1 MKPPEAALLRE
12 LSEELKIEANIIKK
26 LGVWQHTYPFLH
38 VEIHGFLVES
48 SQFEDMQLTVHSEMK
63 WISSQEDLDLDW
75 LEADIPIV
83 KHLLKMNH

>member
-1 MKPPEAALLRE
+1 
-12 LSEELKIEANIIKK
+12 
-26 LGVWQHTYPFLH
+26 
-38 VEIHGFLVES
+38 
-48 SQFEDMQLTVHSEMK
+48 MQLTVHSEMK